1 MVGRLIELIDYF
13 GWSDETGEVVLVV
26 VAGEVGVAFVAV
38 VEGDSGFVG
47 VDVGEGNTGLD

>member
-1 MVGRLIELIDYF
+1 MVGRLIELIYYF

-38 VEGDSGFVG
+38 VECDSGFVG
-47 VDVGEGNTGLD
+47 VDVGEGNTALD